1 MQILKKRWKSFLIL
15 LLALTAFLLAP
26 PLISKAKIYQV
37 NHQFQVYTDALFT
50 TDVSGN
56 ALNLHYTLAH
66 PEKLGIKDY
75 PVSLG
80 SFHPAQISSHYVL
93 CENRK
98 AALEAFPY
106 DKLTRK
112 NQLTRDILCLA
123 YETELSPGNNYLL
136 EEYLSPSLGSQA
148 QLPVLLAEYTF
159 RREKDVQ
166 NYLKLL
172 ASVDTYFQGILKFE
186 QLKSQNGTFMSDT
199 TADRIIEQCSAFI
212 ADPENN
218 YLESVFQEK
227 LEDLSFISSKKQKAY
242 RKLHTKILQEQVLPS
257 YQALID
263 SLYLLK
269 GTGQNP
275 GGLCGFDGGKAY
287 YEYLLKSNCGLY
299 ESVSDIQT
307 RLLAQLQLDMTE
319 CSKILNRRPE
329 LLKKQELPGK
339 IPEKSAETSTDS
351 STNTLE
357 TISILKSPENFLY
370 SSESPQDILEILQ
383 YKLLQ
388 DFPEAPD
395 APYEVKY
402 VHKDLEAY
410 LSPAFYLTP
419 PIDTLSPNDIYIN
432 GYAKLKGIQLF
443 TTLAHEGFPGHL
455 YQTVSFASTKPSRI
469 RHLMNM
475 SGYVEGWATYVE
487 TYAYAY
493 AGEDADLTRLEWLNR
508 SLNLCLFSLL
518 DTGIHYDGWDLAKAG
533 EFLSH
538 FGIQD
543 EAAQKEIFQVIV
555 EDPTN
560 YLKYYMGYLHFLDL
574 REKSKEQLGK
584 AFDIREFHKKVLETG
599 PCQFPILEKYV
610 LDTSV

>member
-1 MQILKKRWKSFLIL
+1 MQILKKRWKPALIGL
-15 LLALTAFLLAP
+15 LVLTSILTAP
-26 PLISKAKIYQV
+26 SLISKANIYRV
-37 NHQFQVYTDALFT
+37 NHQFQSYTDALFT
-50 TDVSGN
+50 ADVSGN

-66 PEKLGIKDY
+66 PEELGIKDY

-98 AALEAFPY
+98 SALEAFPY
-106 DKLTRK
+106 EQLTK
-112 NQLTRDILCLA
+112 EHQLTRDILCLV
-123 YETELSPGNNYLL
+123 YDTELSPGNNYLL

-166 NYLKLL
+166 DYLKLL

-218 YLESVFQEK
+218 YLDSVFQEK
-227 LEDLSFISSKKQKAY
+227 LSNLSFISAKKQKAY
-242 RKLHTKILQEQVLPS
+242 RKLHTKILQDQVLPA
-257 YQALID
+257 YQSLID
-263 SLYLLK
+263 GLYLLK
-269 GTGQNP
+269 GTGKNP

-299 ESVSDIQT
+299 ESVPDIQT

-319 CSKILNRRPE
+319 AGEILNRRPE
-329 LLKKQELPGK
+329 LLKTQELPGK
-339 IPEKSAETSTDS
+339 IPEKSAAISTDS
-351 STNTLE
+351 SE
-357 TISILKSPENFLY
+357 TSSTMN
-370 SSESPQDILEILQ
+370 SSEKLPISQNSPQDILEILQ
-383 YKLLQ
+383 GKLLQ
-388 DFPEAPD
+388 DFPEAPESS
-395 APYEVKY
+395 YEVKY

-419 PIDTLSPNDIYIN
+419 PIDTLSPNDIYLN
-432 GYAKLKGIQLF
+432 KHAQLEGLQLF

-455 YQTVSFASTKPSRI
+455 YQTIIFASTKAPRI
-469 RHLMNM
+469 RHLVNM
-475 SGYVEGWATYVE
+475 GGYVEGWATYIE
-487 TYAYAY
+487 TYAYGY
-493 AGEDADLTRLEWLNR
+493 AGENADLARLEWLNR

-538 FGIQD
+538 FGIKD
-543 EAAQKEIFQVIV
+543 ENTQKEIFQVIV

-574 REKSKEQLGK
+574 REKSRQQLGK
-584 AFDIREFHKKVLETG
+584 DFDIREFHKKILETG
-599 PCQFPILEKYV
+599 PCQFPILEEYV